1 MSSEYSAF
9 DTPVDRRGTGSL
21 KWSRYAGRDVLPMWV
36 ADMDFKSPEPIIA
49 ALHRR
54 VEHGVF
60 GYSTAHA
67 GVAEAVC
74 DHLERVHGVKI
85 EPSWI
90 VWMPGMVVG
99 LAQCACLAGRTGDE
113 IMTFTPVYP
122 PFLKV
127 HKDAGRQLITVP
139 LAEQGGRHTFDFEA
153 MEKAVTPRTRL
164 VMLCSP
170 HNPVGRVWTRAE
182 LERLADFCLR
192 HDLLLVSDEI
202 HADLLL
208 EPETAPH
215 TSLLK
220 LDGDIRSRAI
230 TLMAASKTY
239 NVPGLGLCFAI
250 IPDDSL
256 RRHFVLTKNTF
267 VAEISPLSF
276 HATQAA
282 FAECEK
288 WRQTLC
294 RYLRG
299 NRDTIAA
306 FLAAKAPQVKM
317 PHIEATYLAWL
328 DVRTL
333 GLEQP
338 VAHFEAHGLALSNGV
353 DFGAPGF
360 VRMNFG
366 CPRATLQE
374 GLRRFAKAV
383 EAC

>member
-1 MSSEYSAF
+1 MTNDSSLF
-9 DTPVDRRGTGSL
+9 DHPVDRTGTGSL

-54 VEHGVF
+54 VDHGVF
-60 GYSTAHA
+60 GYSTAHE
-67 GVAEAVC
+67 GVADAVC
-74 DHLERVHGVKI
+74 EHLRRVHGVTVD
-85 EPSWI
+85 PSWI

-99 LAQCACLAGRTGDE
+99 LAMCACLAGEPGDE

-139 LAEQGGRHTFDFEA
+139 LAEESGRHTFDFAA

-182 LERLADFCLR
+182 LEELAAFCVR

-202 HADLLL
+202 HCDLLL

-215 TSLLK
+215 TPALK
-220 LDGDIRSRAI
+220 LDGDIRSRTI

-239 NVPGLGLCFAI
+239 NIPGLGLCFAI
-250 IPDDSL
+250 IPHETL
-256 RRHFVLTKNTF
+256 RRRFVLTKNTY
-267 VAEISPLSF
+267 VAEISPISF

-282 FAECEK
+282 FAECED
-288 WRQTLC
+288 WRQSLC

-299 NRDTIAA
+299 NRDCMAK
-306 FLAAKAPQVKM
+306 FLTEHGPAVKM

-328 DVRTL
+328 DVRAL
-333 GLEQP
+333 NLPQP
-338 VAHFEAHGLALSNGV
+338 VAHFESHGLALSNGA

-366 CPRATLQE
+366 CPRSTLEE
-374 GLRRFAKAV
+374 GLRRFAAALV
-383 EAC
+383 